1 MYLNSSRDVSVVD
14 GWEGEGEGEAGG
26 RRRVLKASQSNSLQK
41 ERVTEY
47 SGRAVKKKTKFCDF
61 PTLSVYTDQQVPG
74 RDVIRGRPQL
84 ATSRSAGTSF
94 LWEWLST

>member
-14 GWEGEGEGEAGG
+14 GWEGEGEAGG

-47 SGRAVKKKTKFCDF
+47 SGRAVKKKKFCDF
-61 PTLSVYTDQQVPG
+61 STLSVYTDQQVPG